1 MNSRF
6 SKLIIIFFLLIILI
20 FVLKYVFQKF
30 DYHNSNISHV
40 KILNYLP
47 SNSDFTLVSNT
58 KENEIKNFISE
69 NLTEK
74 EKKELNII
82 KEGFLT
88 YLGFDLQKMLS
99 DIYDNEFIISFYEN
113 NLNKKDILFI
123 FKIKPNENIN
133 NIFNTENNLN
143 QLNKIIEFKR
153 PGKLNFIKY
162 IYQTEGNYIITS
174 TKKSLIK
181 DTLKSLNDNNT
192 ISSNKLIS
200 NNEQIHQANFFS
212 ISKNIIS
219 NQDSKDNQIENLI
232 TTFNFEKDNIKI
244 KSFLYDVETY
254 PINNI
259 DNLIDTKTIIFSNQ
273 ISKYEDQF
281 DFLFDQIEQKELF
294 NEISQFINY
303 TKLFIT
309 KENDWV
315 FVLSNNSE
323 NNISFDKLISLKNF
337 KKEKIDIDNSSFSIF
352 TRDKLELENNN
363 IIYKKEKSIFS
374 LTDNNN
380 KYISNNFDELLNI
393 NKFIDIYD
401 LSVSND
407 ISEISNKYSYNDR
420 LFISN
425 IDKNELERYFNFL
438 KNLKIFTNKK
448 LTYSLENININI
460 AQKIPELN
468 ERIYL
473 EANLKFN

>member
-88 YLGFDLQKMLS
+88 YLGFDLQKTLS

>member
-200 NNEQIHQANFFS
+200 NKEQIHQANFFS

>member
-192 ISSNKLIS
+192 ISSNNLIS
-200 NNEQIHQANFFS
+200 NKEQIHQANFFS

-337 KKEKIDIDNSSFSIF
+337 KKEKIDINNSSFSIF

>member
-181 DTLKSLNDNNT
+181 ETLKSLNDNNT
-192 ISSNKLIS
+192 ISSNNLIS
-200 NNEQIHQANFFS
+200 NKEQIHQANFFS

>member
-192 ISSNKLIS
+192 ISSNNLIS
-200 NNEQIHQANFFS
+200 NKEQIHQANFFS

-244 KSFLYDVETY
+244 KSFLHDVETY

-315 FVLSNNSE
+315 FVLPNNSE